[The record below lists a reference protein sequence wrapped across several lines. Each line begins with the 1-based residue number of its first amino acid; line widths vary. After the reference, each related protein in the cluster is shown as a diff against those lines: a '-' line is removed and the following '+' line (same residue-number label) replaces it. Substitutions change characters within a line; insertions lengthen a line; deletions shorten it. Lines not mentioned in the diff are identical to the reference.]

1 MDCSG
6 VRIVSK
12 SLSLTLT
19 TAVVCLAACGNAW
32 CDDAAA
38 EPERRLET
46 SLPVSGYPERWCIRT
61 YVSEVRSQASVPIAR
76 TATSQS
82 LNYRYIPMQLKD
94 EIPEEF
100 DDRSSLLER
109 LKALKNVRLA
119 TLWQGRNRSLVVG
132 VQDGG
137 YLGVSLDNPDND
149 ESP

>member
-1 MDCSG
+1 M
-6 VRIVSK
+6 SK

-19 TAVVCLAACGNAW
+19 MAVVCLAACVNAW
-32 CDDAAA
+32 CDDAPADA
-38 EPERRLET
+38 DRTVGTPV
-46 SLPVSGYPERWCIRT
+46 PVSGYPERWCIKT
-61 YVSEVRSQASVPIAR
+61 YVSEIRSQADAPITR
-76 TATSQS
+76 RATSAS
-82 LNYRYIPMQLKD
+82 LNYRYVPIQLEE

-137 YLGVSLDNPDND
+137 YLGVSLDNPGDD